1 MLILGIESSCDETA
15 AAVVLDGIHIVSSVV
30 SSSSNLHEI
39 TGGVVPEVAARK
51 QVEYIVPVIESAIL
65 SAAEKLSLNKSQ
77 LISQIDSI
85 AVTAGPGLMG
95 SLSVG
100 VNAAKALSLAWNK
113 PLIPV
118 NHLIG
123 HIYANFLD
131 TSSVIVFPALVLVVS
146 GGHTDL
152 VLMKNHGEFEYLG
165 GTLDD
170 AAGEAFDKTARLL
183 GIKAYL
189 GGPALSALAASID
202 TAPRILPRPKIHDLD
217 YDFSFSGLKTAVWR
231 LFMKKETS
239 VEHIAHDFENAVVE
253 VLVKKTI
260 RAVSEFKVKDLLLG
274 GGVAANRHLRA
285 ALMEALPNT
294 TVHIPPVALC
304 GDNAAY
310 IASAAYF
317 NRIPKILSEVVP
329 NPSLTIQ
336 DHTF

>member
-15 AAVVLDGIHIVSSVV
+15 AAVVLDGTRIVSSII

-51 QVEYIVPVIESAIL
+51 QVEYIVPVIESAL
-65 SAAEKLSLNKSQ
+65 MAASEKLSLSRSQ
-77 LISQIDSI
+77 LVSQLDYV
-85 AVTAGPGLMG
+85 AVTVGPGLMG

-100 VNAAKALSLAWNK
+100 VNAAKALSFAWNK

-131 TSSVIVFPALVLVVS
+131 TSSVITFPALVLVVS

-183 GIKAYL
+183 GIKSYL
-189 GGPALSALAASID
+189 GGPALSQLASSLS
-202 TAPRILPRPKIHDLD
+202 TAPKILPRPKINDAD

-231 LFMKKETS
+231 LFMQKSTPIDE
-239 VEHIAHDFENAVVE
+239 IAHDFESAVVE
-253 VLVKKTI
+253 VLVKKAT
-260 RAVSEFKVKDLLLG
+260 RAINEYKVKDLLLG
-274 GGVAANRHLRA
+274 GGVAANKHLRES
-285 ALMEALPNT
+285 LVEALPSINI
-294 TVHIPPVALC
+294 HIPPVWLC

-317 NRIPKILSEVVP
+317 NLKAKPLSEIVP

-336 DHTF
+336 DYSL